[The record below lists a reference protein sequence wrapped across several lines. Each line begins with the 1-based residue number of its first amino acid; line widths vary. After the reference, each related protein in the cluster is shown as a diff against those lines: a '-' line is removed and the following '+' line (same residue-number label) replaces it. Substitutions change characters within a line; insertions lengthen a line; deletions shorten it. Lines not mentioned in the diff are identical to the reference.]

1 MIIRLQGDFL
11 KIKPECAVCI
21 IRQVVEVSKEIT
33 NDEKERFRL
42 VKSCIE
48 VIGEVYGEGA
58 VPAWMG
64 TQVHRHLKKISNCED
79 PYKRLK
85 EKADK
90 IALKYLDVVKKE
102 VAINDDLERLKK
114 KVLVAIAGNV
124 IDFGPFST
132 DMDIVSKIEETLTGN
147 LTIDDS
153 EEFLNDLKNSKKI
166 LYVCD
171 NAGEIVFDKLLIEE
185 LNKYVDEV
193 VVAVKGKPILN
204 DATLEDAELVG
215 IGDVARVIK
224 VGEDIIGVL
233 LEECSQ
239 EFLNELDSADM
250 IVAKGMGN
258 YESLTE
264 YENEI
269 KKPLYYIFKVKC
281 VPVAEHVGNV
291 NVGDNVL
298 LKANHRKK

>member
-1 MIIRLQGDFL
+1 M

-21 IRQVVEVSKEIT
+21 VRQVVEVSKEIT
-33 NDEKERFRL
+33 NNEKERFKL
-42 VKSCIE
+42 IKSCLGVIE
-48 VIGEVYGEGA
+48 EHYSEDA

-64 TQVHRHLKKISNCED
+64 TKVHRHLKKISNCED

-85 EKADK
+85 EKADD
-90 IALKYLDVVKKE
+90 IALKYLDIVKKE
-102 VAINDDLERLKK
+102 VSIEDDLERIRK
-114 KVLVAIAGNV
+114 KVLATIAGNV

-132 DMDIVSKIEETLTGN
+132 DMDIISKIDETLKGE
-147 LTIDDS
+147 LTIDNS
-153 EEFLNDLKNSKKI
+153 EEFLNDLKNSKKV
-166 LYVCD
+166 LYICD

-185 LNKYVDEV
+185 IKRYVEEV

-204 DATLEDAELVG
+204 DATLEDAKFVG
-215 IGDVARVIK
+215 IDEIAKVIS

-239 EFLNELDSADM
+239 EFLNELNNTDM

-264 YENEI
+264 YDSEI

-281 VPVAEHVGNV
+281 TPVAEYLGGVK
-291 NVGDNVL
+291 VGDNVL
-298 LKANHRKK
+298 LKANKS

>member
-1 MIIRLQGDFL
+1 M

-21 IRQVVEVSKEIT
+21 VRQVVEVSKEIT
-33 NDEKERFRL
+33 NNEKERFKL
-42 VKSCIE
+42 IKSCLGVIE
-48 VIGEVYGEGA
+48 EYYSEDA

-64 TQVHRHLKKISNCED
+64 TKVHRHLKKISNCED

-85 EKADK
+85 EKADD
-90 IALKYLDVVKKE
+90 IALKYLDIVKKE
-102 VAINDDLERLKK
+102 VSIEDDLERIKK
-114 KVLVAIAGNV
+114 KVLATIAGNV

-132 DMDIVSKIEETLTGN
+132 DMDIISKIDETLKGE
-147 LTIDDS
+147 LTIDNS
-153 EEFLNDLKNSKKI
+153 EEFLNDLKNSKKV
-166 LYVCD
+166 LYICD

-185 LNKYVDEV
+185 IKRYVEEV

-204 DATLEDAELVG
+204 DATLEDAKFVG
-215 IGDVARVIK
+215 IDEIAKVIS

-239 EFLNELDSADM
+239 EFLNELNNTDM

-264 YENEI
+264 YDSEI

-281 VPVAEHVGNV
+281 TPVAEYLGGVK
-291 NVGDNVL
+291 VGDNVL
-298 LKANHRKK
+298 LKANKS